1 MVSTAVGSRTWSPPL
16 MSSASDASSSNRA
29 THVGEPRHTDNSAS
43 VFTREMRQCS
53 ASSSRCCSGPSSA
66 TNSACSS
73 CCCSGASDSGTV
85 SASEHKRGSVCC
97 CGSGWGGSG
106 WGGSGWGGAMAGS
119 AMACGAKERPSS
131 HCRRPRPRQGTP
143 RFSAKGACC
152 AGCGGKASGGDEVG
166 EGDEVGGGEE
176 WLVACAGCAAES
188 ASVGG
193 EELAASRSSI

>member
-73 CCCSGASDSGTV
+73 CCCTGASDSGTV
-85 SASEHKRGSVCC
+85 SASAHKRGSVCC

-188 ASVGG
+188 GSVGG

>member
-29 THVGEPRHTDNSAS
+29 THVGEPRHTDSSAS

-73 CCCSGASDSGTV
+73 CCCTGASDSGTV

-188 ASVGG
+188 GSVGG

>member
-29 THVGEPRHTDNSAS
+29 THVGEPRHTDSSAS

-73 CCCSGASDSGTV
+73 CCCTGASDSGTV

-97 CGSGWGGSG
+97 CGSG

-152 AGCGGKASGGDEVG
+152 AGCGGKASGDDEVG

-188 ASVGG
+188 GSVGG